1 MKLDW
6 LKARQTKYGAYSAT
20 YTVVVIACLAA
31 VNYLADRYN
40 ETFDATKN
48 KLYSL
53 SDQTH
58 KILDNLDRDLKI
70 YYFDRSQSF
79 PEAKATLVRYK
90 NASRRVS
97 VDYID
102 PDARPELA
110 QAMNIRNYGSVFVEV
125 GGNREEATSTDEEDV
140 TNAII
145 KVLKGEEKTA
155 CIVTGHGEAD
165 TSDTERGGFSE
176 AERAIQDANYETQV
190 VSLFEDPE
198 VPSECTMLILP
209 GPRKSYF
216 EPELEVIKAYV
227 EGGGRALIMLDN
239 QASPD
244 LVEMVSA
251 WGVRVR
257 DELVIELSPVGR
269 IFGGGPLAAL
279 VGDYEDHPITEVMGN
294 TVTLFSMSRGVEA
307 GDAVDGWE
315 VQNLFRSTGG
325 SVATEDYEIGEMEI
339 RPDLDN
345 AREGPIT
352 LAVAATHD
360 VPAAPQD
367 DAGDSSDE
375 NDSEGEAED
384 EAGEEEEKQARVV
397 VVGTSQFAR
406 NASLGRGGNVDLL
419 LNMLNWLS
427 SDEDL
432 ISIRPTDP
440 ESTPLNLSESE
451 VSRLWWFSIVI
462 FPLAIVGMGIR
473 VWWIRR

>member
-6 LKARQTKYGAYSAT
+6 LKTRQTKYGAYSAT
-20 YTVVVIACLAA
+20 YIVVVIACLAA
-31 VNYLADRYN
+31 ANYLADRYN
-40 ETFDATKN
+40 KTFDATKN

-58 KILDNLDRDLKI
+58 KILDNLDRDLKV

-79 PEAKATLVRYK
+79 PEAEATLVRYE
-90 NASRRVS
+90 NASSRVS

-110 QAMNIRNYGSVFVEV
+110 QAMNIRNYGTVFIEV
-125 GGNREEATSTDEEDV
+125 GGNREEAASTDEEDV

-176 AERAIQDANYETQV
+176 AERAIKDANYETQV
-190 VSLFEDPE
+190 VSLFENPE

-209 GPRKSYF
+209 GPQKSYF

-244 LVEMVSA
+244 LVAMVSA

-307 GDAVDGWE
+307 GDAVDGWD

-325 SVATEDYEIGEMEI
+325 SVATTDYEIGEMEI
-339 RPDLDN
+339 RPNLDN

-360 VPAAPQD
+360 VPDAPQD
-367 DAGDSSDE
+367 DTGDSSDE

-384 EAGEEEEKQARVV
+384 EDDEEEEKQARVV

-451 VSRLWWFSIVI
+451 VSRLQWFSIVI

>member
-20 YTVVVIACLAA
+20 YTVVVIACLTA

-79 PEAKATLVRYK
+79 PEAKATLVRYE

-110 QAMNIRNYGSVFVEV
+110 QAMNIRNYGSVFIEV

-145 KVLKGEEKTA
+145 KVLKGEEKKA

-190 VSLFEDPE
+190 VSLFENPE
-198 VPSECTMLILP
+198 VPSDCTMLILP
-209 GPRKSYF
+209 GPQKSYF

-269 IFGGGPLAAL
+269 LFGGGPLAAL